1 MKSGKDDQR
10 SPFAAALVRLID
22 DTELMTRQ
30 QWAELLDVSPAAISQ
45 WVNDKTIPRPEVL
58 RMIIDALEE
67 DPDLAARVL
76 GEFKEISRRPSAE
89 VSPNGDRMS
98 PSIGH
103 YVVKPLLQGFLRNL
117 GGLDFEA
124 QESILYQASDMCRQ
138 SRGNAIDYGQPIESG
153 QSAGSGPAIESE
165 RAIAPHGDIRRE
177 TRPGDGTG
185 SHQISGFAGG
195 KSLAGTDMPSADWQ
209 GRGPAAGCQAGGP
222 ALVEPAETAAS
233 ADGSAFED
241 DAEDEDIVTK
251 TLIVNGE
258 KQARLIRLIDRYK
271 GLRIASASGESAGRG
286 HFEVVGKFFL
296 DNEDGPSVVEEG
308 QSAASCVVVLWSFR
322 SGENLFDPFPL
333 DEMMFFPLRG
343 DFCWQYEG
351 DVEAVR
357 LSAGSEHCDLMWM
370 TAGKYRGPDRG
381 LPPCRVLASE
391 NAIGLGVF
399 YAKHGVELR
408 PTNGR
413 FDSKDPRVEFE
424 TMKWSQDTVREFWA
438 SLRTSDHPPADRL
451 PFVARVPCRS
461 DELSGFVE
469 ENKIAVNPDRKVKHD
484 PARSRG
490 QLSDARLQQW
500 DDWKDAVLFPRIVK
514 FHAWPPEKEGEI
526 CMDHH
531 TGREIIVPLGGAFK
545 CLYANLEPE
554 DTELY
559 ELRSGDLKD
568 RIKRRYVRSAEVSGQ
583 DYSDI
588 LLLCSNS
595 AHGFTGM
602 EGGDCYC
609 LHIACRA
616 YPHGMQQPRRRK
628 SESGDLR
635 DRRLA

>member
-10 SPFAAALVRLID
+10 SPFAAALVRLLD
-22 DTELMTRQ
+22 DTNLMTRQ

-67 DPDLAARVL
+67 NTKMSPHV
-76 GEFKEISRRPSAE
+76 GEFREISRRPSAE

-103 YVVKPLLQGFLRNL
+103 YVVKPLLEGFLRNL
-117 GGLDFEA
+117 SGLDFEA
-124 QESILYQASDMCRQ
+124 QESILYQASGLCRD
-138 SRGNAIDYGQPIESG
+138 SEGHAIA
-153 QSAGSGPAIESE
+153 SAGSPPISRIDGGSDVVE
-165 RAIAPHGDIRRE
+165 RE
-177 TRPGDGTG
+177 TVGAIRQAGAPASFESPKANAGSDGT
-185 SHQISGFAGG
+185 A
-195 KSLAGTDMPSADWQ
+195 T
-209 GRGPAAGCQAGGP
+209 
-222 ALVEPAETAAS
+222 
-233 ADGSAFED
+233 ED

-251 TLIVNGE
+251 TLVVNGE

-271 GLRIASASGESAGRG
+271 GLRIAPRNGEASSGG

-296 DNEDGPSVVEEG
+296 DNEDGPSVPEEG
-308 QSAASCVVVLWSFR
+308 QSNASCVVVLWSFR

-343 DFCWQYEG
+343 QFSWQYEG

-357 LSAGSEHCDLMWM
+357 LSADSEHSDLMWM

-381 LPPCRVLASE
+381 LPPCRVVAGE
-391 NAIGLGVF
+391 NSIGLGVF
-399 YAKHGVELR
+399 YSKHGVELC
-408 PTNGR
+408 PAHGR

-424 TMKWSQDTVREFWA
+424 TMRWSRDTIREFWA
-438 SLRTSDHPPADRL
+438 SLQASDRPPASRL
-451 PFVARVPCRS
+451 PFVARVPCMAE
-461 DELSGFVE
+461 ELSGFVE
-469 ENKIAVNPDRKVKHD
+469 QNKIEVNPDRKVKHD
-484 PARSRG
+484 PARSRR
-490 QLSDARLQQW
+490 QLSDARLPQW

-545 CLYANLEPE
+545 CLYATLEPE

-559 ELRSGDLKD
+559 ELRSADLKD
-568 RIKRRYVRSAEVSGQ
+568 RIKRRYVRSAGVSGQ

-595 AHGFTGM
+595 AHGFTGI
-602 EGGDCYC
+602 EGDDSYC

-616 YPHGMQQPRRRK
+616 YLHGMQQPRRRK

-635 DRRLA
+635 ERRLA

>member
-10 SPFAAALVRLID
+10 SPFAAALVRLLD
-22 DTELMTRQ
+22 DTRLMTRQ

-67 DPDLAARVL
+67 DPDLAACVL

-103 YVVKPLLQGFLRNL
+103 YVVKPLLEGFLRNL

-138 SRGNAIDYGQPIESG
+138 NQALAIASARQIRPEQAIEPGSAPAASPPTG
-153 QSAGSGPAIESE
+153 FTGDKSFAGS
-165 RAIAPHGDIRRE
+165 E
-177 TRPGDGTG
+177 TV
-185 SHQISGFAGG
+185 
-195 KSLAGTDMPSADWQ
+195 SADWQ
-209 GRGPAAGCQAGGP
+209 GSGSVPGWQGGGP
-222 ALVEPAETAAS
+222 ASGWQGAGSVSVERAEAAAS
-233 ADGSAFED
+233 DGSAPED

-251 TLIVNGE
+251 TLVVNGE
-258 KQARLIRLIDRYK
+258 KQARLIRLIDRYQ
-271 GLRIASASGESAGRG
+271 GLRIASPSSGAAGGG

-296 DNEDGPSVVEEG
+296 DNEDGTSGFEEG

-322 SGENLFDPFPL
+322 SGENSFDPFPL

-343 DFCWQYEG
+343 EFQWQYEG
-351 DVEAVR
+351 DVEAVK
-357 LSAGSEHCDLMWM
+357 LNSDTEHSDLMWM
-370 TAGKYRGPDRG
+370 TAGKFRGPDRG
-381 LPPCRVLASE
+381 LPPCRVVAGEDS
-391 NAIGLGVF
+391 IGLGVF
-399 YAKHGVELR
+399 YSKHGVELR
-408 PTNGR
+408 PAHGR

-424 TMKWSQDTVREFWA
+424 TMKWSQDTVREFWE
-438 SLRTSDHPPADRL
+438 SLRASDHPPANRL
-451 PFVARVPCRS
+451 PFVARVPCKAE
-461 DELSGFVE
+461 ELSGFVE
-469 ENKIAVNPDRKVKHD
+469 LNRIDVNPDRKVKHD

-490 QLSDARLQQW
+490 QLSDARLPQW

-559 ELRSGDLKD
+559 ELRSSDLKD
-568 RIKRRYVRSAEVSGQ
+568 RIKRRYVRSAGVSGQ

-588 LLLCSNS
+588 LLLCSNN

-602 EGGDCYC
+602 EGGDSYC

-635 DRRLA
+635 ERRLA

>member
-1 MKSGKDDQR
+1 MKLGKEDQR
-10 SPFAAALVRLID
+10 SPFAAALVRLLD
-22 DTELMTRQ
+22 DTKLMTRQ
-30 QWAELLDVSPAAISQ
+30 QWADLLDVSPAAISQ

-67 DPDLAARVL
+67 NPDLAPRVL
-76 GEFKEISRRPSAE
+76 REFKQISRLPAAE
-89 VSPNGDRMS
+89 VSPNGDRMN

-103 YVVKPLLQGFLRNL
+103 YVIKPLLEGFLRNL
-117 GGLDFEA
+117 AGLDFEA
-124 QESILYQASDMCRQ
+124 QELILYHASDLCRQ
-138 SRGNAIDYGQPIESG
+138 NPDQPAASRRGVFDRTPIDRPEGGNDSG
-153 QSAGSGPAIESE
+153 E
-165 RAIAPHGDIRRE
+165 GDPVI
-177 TRPGDGTG
+177 TG
-185 SHQISGFAGG
+185 RQDDVTM
-195 KSLAGTDMPSADWQ
+195 SLASPPETFTLTDGA
-209 GRGPAAGCQAGGP
+209 
-222 ALVEPAETAAS
+222 TT
-233 ADGSAFED
+233 ED
-241 DAEDEDIVTK
+241 DSEDEDIVTK
-251 TLIVNGE
+251 TLVVNGE
-258 KQARLIRLIDRYK
+258 KQARLIRLIDRYQ
-271 GLRIASASGESAGRG
+271 GLRIAARDGEASSGG

-296 DNEDGPSVVEEG
+296 DNEDGPSVLEEG
-308 QSAASCVVVLWSFR
+308 QSNASCVVVLWSFR

-343 DFCWQYEG
+343 DFSWQYEG

-357 LSAGSEHCDLMWM
+357 LSADSEHSDLMWM

-381 LPPCRVLASE
+381 LPPCRVVAGE

-399 YAKHGVELR
+399 YSKHGVELR
-408 PTNGR
+408 PAHGR
-413 FDSKDPRVEFE
+413 FDSKDPRVELE
-424 TMKWSQDTVREFWA
+424 TMRWSQDTIREFWA
-438 SLRTSDHPPADRL
+438 SLQASDRPPANRL
-451 PFVARVPCRS
+451 PFVARVPCMAE
-461 DELSGFVE
+461 ELSGFVE
-469 ENKIAVNPDRKVKHD
+469 QNKMEVNPDRKVKHD

-490 QLSDARLQQW
+490 QLSDARLPQW

-514 FHAWPPEKEGEI
+514 FHAWPPEKEGDI

-545 CLYANLEPE
+545 CLYATLEPE

-559 ELRSGDLKD
+559 ELRSADLKD

-595 AHGFTGM
+595 AHGFTGI
-602 EGGDCYC
+602 EGDDSYC

-616 YPHGMQQPRRRK
+616 YLHGMQQPRRRK

>member
-1 MKSGKDDQR
+1 MKPGKDDQR
-10 SPFAAALVRLID
+10 SPFAAALVRLLD
-22 DTELMTRQ
+22 DTRLMTRQ

-67 DPDLAARVL
+67 NSDLSHRVL
-76 GEFKEISRRPSAE
+76 GEFKEISRRPSE
-89 VSPNGDRMS
+89 EISPNGDRMS

-103 YVVKPLLQGFLRNL
+103 YIVKPLLEGFLRNL

-124 QESILYQASDMCRQ
+124 QESILYQAADMCHHNQGQ
-138 SRGNAIDYGQPIESG
+138 SIGSG
-153 QSAGSGPAIESE
+153 QRKGSGQGIGPAT
-165 RAIAPHGDIRRE
+165 ATAGNP
-177 TRPGDGTG
+177 P
-185 SHQISGFAGG
+185 ISGFAG
-195 KSLAGTDMPSADWQ
+195 LQ
-209 GRGPAAGCQAGGP
+209 GGGP
-222 ALVEPAETAAS
+222 VPLEPAEVTPSTDGTAT
-233 ADGSAFED
+233 DD

-258 KQARLIRLIDRYK
+258 KQARLIRLIDRYQ
-271 GLRIASASGESAGRG
+271 GLRIASRDGESARRG
-286 HFEVVGKFFL
+286 HFEVVGKFYL
-296 DNEDGPSVVEEG
+296 DNEDGPSIVEQG
-308 QSAASCVVVLWSFR
+308 QGAASCVVVLWSFR
-322 SGENLFDPFPL
+322 SGENLFDAFPL

-343 DFCWQYEG
+343 DFEWQFEG

-357 LSAGSEHCDLMWM
+357 VSADSEHSDLMWM
-370 TAGKYRGPDRG
+370 TAGKYRGPERG
-381 LPPCRVLASE
+381 LPPCRVVAGD

-399 YAKHGVELR
+399 YSKHGVELR

-413 FDSKDPRVEFE
+413 FDSKDPRVEFD

-438 SLRTSDHPPADRL
+438 SLRAGDRPPANKL

-461 DELSGFVE
+461 DELCGFVD
-469 ENKIAVNPDRKVKHD
+469 ENKIEINPDRKVKHD

-490 QLSDARLQQW
+490 QLSDARLPEW

-602 EGGDCYC
+602 EGGDSYC

-635 DRRLA
+635 ERRLA

>member
-1 MKSGKDDQR
+1 MKPGNDDQR
-10 SPFAAALVRLID
+10 SPFAAALVKLLD
-22 DTELMTRQ
+22 DTKLMTRQ

-67 DPDLAARVL
+67 DPALSAQVL
-76 GEFKEISRRPSAE
+76 GEFKEISRRPSRD
-89 VSPNGDRMS
+89 VSPNGERMS

-103 YVVKPLLQGFLRNL
+103 YVVKPLLEGFLRNL
-117 GGLDFEA
+117 GGLGFEA
-124 QESILYQASDMCRQ
+124 QESILYHASDMCRHNQ
-138 SRGNAIDYGQPIESG
+138 SQAAASG
-153 QSAGSGPAIESE
+153 QVIRPGLGAAGSP
-165 RAIAPHGDIRRE
+165 P
-177 TRPGDGTG
+177 
-185 SHQISGFAGG
+185 ISGLEGG
-195 KSLAGTDMPSADWQ
+195 QGLAERESVSADSQGGRSTAAWQ
-209 GRGPAAGCQAGGP
+209 GGGP
-222 ALVEPAETAAS
+222 VSLDRSEAAVS
-233 ADGSAFED
+233 ADGSAPED

-251 TLIVNGE
+251 TLVVNGE
-258 KQARLIRLIDRYK
+258 KQARLIRLIDRYH
-271 GLRIASASGESAGRG
+271 GLSIASRFRIASPNSEAAGGG
-286 HFEVVGKFFL
+286 HFEAVGKFFL
-296 DNEDGPSVVEEG
+296 DNEDGPSGFEEG

-322 SGENLFDPFPL
+322 SGENFFDPFPL

-343 DFCWQYEG
+343 QFLWQYEG
-351 DVEAVR
+351 DVEAVK
-357 LSAGSEHCDLMWM
+357 LNADAEHSDLMWM
-370 TAGKYRGPDRG
+370 TAGKFRGPDRG
-381 LPPCRVLASE
+381 LPPCRVVAGE
-391 NAIGLGVF
+391 NSIGLGVF
-399 YAKHGVELR
+399 YSKHGVELR
-408 PTNGR
+408 PTYGR

-424 TMKWSQDTVREFWA
+424 TMKWSQETVREFWT
-438 SLRTSDHPPADRL
+438 SLRASDHPPAGSL
-451 PFVARVPCRS
+451 PFVARVPCLAE
-461 DELSGFVE
+461 ELSGFVE
-469 ENKIAVNPDRKVKHD
+469 LNKIEVNPDRKVKHD

-490 QLSDARLQQW
+490 QLSDARLPHW

-545 CLYANLEPE
+545 CLYATLEPE

-568 RIKRRYVRSAEVSGQ
+568 RIKRRYVRSAQVSGQ

-595 AHGFTGM
+595 AHGFTGI
-602 EGGDCYC
+602 EGDDSYC

-616 YPHGMQQPRRRK
+616 YLHGMQQPRRRK

-635 DRRLA
+635 ERRFA

>member
-1 MKSGKDDQR
+1 MDDEQKVRYKEQLEHKKGQAGDMKLAKDDQR
-10 SPFAAALVRLID
+10 SPFAAALVRLLD
-22 DTELMTRQ
+22 DTKLLTRQ

-67 DPDLAARVL
+67 NPDFAALVLA
-76 GEFKEISRRPSAE
+76 EFKQISRRPSAE
-89 VSPNGDRMS
+89 VSPNGERMS

-103 YVVKPLLQGFLRNL
+103 YVVKPLLEGFLRNL
-117 GGLDFEA
+117 AGLDFEA
-124 QESILYQASDMCRQ
+124 QERILYQASDMCR
-138 SRGNAIDYGQPIESG
+138 ESPE
-153 QSAGSGPAIESE
+153 PAIAHDRSDDTDRIGMNRLGGEAPAKPDSLIDVPRSE
-165 RAIAPHGDIRRE
+165 DTVPVGRLAEAFPS
-177 TRPGDGTG
+177 TDGT
-185 SHQISGFAGG
+185 A
-195 KSLAGTDMPSADWQ
+195 T
-209 GRGPAAGCQAGGP
+209 
-222 ALVEPAETAAS
+222 
-233 ADGSAFED
+233 ED
-241 DAEDEDIVTK
+241 DPEDEDIVTK
-251 TLIVNGE
+251 TLVVNGE
-258 KQARLIRLIDRYK
+258 KQARLIRLIDRYQ
-271 GLRIASASGESAGRG
+271 GLRIAFRNGESAGGG

-296 DNEDGPSVVEEG
+296 DNEDGPSIEEE
-308 QSAASCVVVLWSFR
+308 QSAASCVVVLWSFH

-343 DFCWQYEG
+343 NFCWQYEG
-351 DVEAVR
+351 DVEAVK
-357 LSAGSEHCDLMWM
+357 LNADAEHSDLMWM

-381 LPPCRVLASE
+381 LPPCRVVAGDNS
-391 NAIGLGVF
+391 IGLGVF
-399 YAKHGVELR
+399 YSKHGVELR
-408 PTNGR
+408 PAHGR

-424 TMKWSQDTVREFWA
+424 TMKWTQGTVREFWA
-438 SLRTSDHPPADRL
+438 SLRTSDRPPANKL
-451 PFVARVPCRS
+451 PFVARVPCRAE
-461 DELSGFVE
+461 ELSGFVE
-469 ENKIAVNPDRKVKHD
+469 QNRIEVNPDRKIKHD

-490 QLSDARLQQW
+490 QLSDARLPQW

-545 CLYANLEPE
+545 CLYATLEPE

-559 ELRSGDLKD
+559 ELRSADLKD
-568 RIKRRYVRSAEVSGQ
+568 RIKRRYVRSGGVSGQ

-595 AHGFTGM
+595 AHGFTGI
-602 EGGDCYC
+602 EGDDSYC

-616 YPHGMQQPRRRK
+616 YPHSMQQPRRRK

-635 DRRLA
+635 ERRLA